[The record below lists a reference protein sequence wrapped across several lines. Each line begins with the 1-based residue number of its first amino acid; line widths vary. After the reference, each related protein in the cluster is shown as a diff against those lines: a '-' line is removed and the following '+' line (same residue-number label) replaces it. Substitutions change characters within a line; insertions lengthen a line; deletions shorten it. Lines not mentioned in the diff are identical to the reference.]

1 MGIFDW
7 VKSKTGIWGP
17 VLLDLYFQNAG
28 WINAIVFA
36 YGLLLL
42 LSWQN
47 LSRVSDSLVDQILSQ
62 AKEIRVKQVKGS
74 KPKIVH
80 LSDFPLSWDQA
91 FASSRFPFIAKQTG
105 FLIHRSS
112 LENVHRLIS
121 NRDLIQ
127 RCSRRLDKM
136 GIQLERSS

>member
-17 VLLDLYFQNAG
+17 ALLDFYFHNAG
-28 WINAIVFA
+28 WINAIVVA
-36 YGLLLL
+36 YGLLLV

-47 LSRVSDSLVDQILSQ
+47 LSRVSDSLVDQILDQ
-62 AKEIRVKQVKGS
+62 AKEIRSNNAKGNKS
-74 KPKIVH
+74 KVVH
-80 LSDFPLSWDQA
+80 LSDFKLSWDQA
-91 FASSRFPFIAKQTG
+91 FVSSKFPFIAKQTG

-112 LENVHRLIS
+112 LENVRTLITD
-121 NRDLIQ
+121 RDLIQ
-127 RCSRRLDKM
+127 RSSRKLDKM

>member
-7 VKSKTGIWGP
+7 VKSKTGVWGP
-17 VLLDLYFQNAG
+17 ALLDLYFQNSG
-28 WINAIVFA
+28 WINAIVVA

-47 LSRVSDSLVDQILSQ
+47 LSRISDSLVDQILEQ
-62 AKEIRVKQVKGS
+62 ARGIDVTKGKGN

-80 LSDFPLSWDQA
+80 LSDFKLSWEGA
-91 FASSRFPFIAKQTG
+91 FVSSKFPFIAKQAG
-105 FLIHRSS
+105 LVIRRST
-112 LENVHRLIS
+112 LENVRALIS
-121 NRDLIQ
+121 DRDLIL

-136 GIQLERSS
+136 GIHLERSL